1 MKKKKEI
8 ILCILFSLFLGL
20 ITNDFLIGTSTL
32 ATGLLSAYYATKGNK
47 KTYIYGCINYL
58 LLGYIALKNELFGI
72 FFFYLFLF
80 APLQI
85 KGFFYWKKISD
96 NNTYINMKTFN
107 LKNSILI
114 IISCL
119 LGSTLLGIL
128 LNLLPT
134 QQIAFLDATS
144 NCINLCGMILLII
157 GFQEAWWLWLINNII
172 DFFIAIHCVINL
184 GEHSIMMLI
193 TAIGFL
199 AINIWEIIKWYQKK
213 QEINRKSP

>member
-8 ILCILFSLFLGL
+8 ILCLLLSVFLGIL
-20 ITNDFLIGTSTL
+20 TNDFFIGGSTL
-32 ATGLLSAYYATKGNK
+32 ASGLLSSYYAAKGNK
-47 KTYIYGCINYL
+47 KTYVYGCINYL
-58 LLGYIALKNELFGI
+58 LLSYVALKNELFGI

-85 KGFFYWKKISD
+85 KGFFYWKKISKD
-96 NNTYINMKTFN
+96 NDLITMKTFT

-114 IISCL
+114 IITCSLGSIL
-119 LGSTLLGIL
+119 LGSL

-144 NCINLCGMILLII
+144 NCINLCGMILMII

-172 DFFIAIHCVINL
+172 DFIISIYCVINL
-184 GEHSIMMLI
+184 GQHSLMMFL
-193 TAIGFL
+193 TAISFL
-199 AINIWEIIKWYQKK
+199 IMNIWEIIQWHKK
-213 QEINRKSP
+213 RD